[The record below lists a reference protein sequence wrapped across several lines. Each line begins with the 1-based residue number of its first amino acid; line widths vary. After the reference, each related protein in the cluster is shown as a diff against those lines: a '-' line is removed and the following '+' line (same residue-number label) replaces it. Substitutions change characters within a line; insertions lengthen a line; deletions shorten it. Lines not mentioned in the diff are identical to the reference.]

1 MPQADWRSPGD
12 YHALALLDAPD
23 FAWQFL
29 KRNPEFR
36 DEARK
41 LADLAEQDSLSADAT
56 DEFARRWGVRFRA
69 GPCDGDRDFPASL
82 DSFGASF
89 SPDIDARPAK
99 YRQRFPAARSFC
111 KRRWFDHGSR
121 SRNGANPRPHSSIA
135 LAAAA

>member
-12 YHALALLDAPD
+12 YQALALLDAPD

-41 LADLAEQDSLSADAT
+41 LADLTEQDSLSADAA

-69 GPCDGDRDFPASL
+69 GSCERDREFPTAL

-99 YRQRFPAARSFC
+99 YRQRFSVARSLV
-111 KRRWFDHGSR
+111 KRCGLDHGSR
-121 SRNGANPRPHSSIA
+121 SRNGANPRPHGSIA
-135 LAAAA
+135 LAGAA